1 MDSSSFS
8 DSEILLDA
16 ARGATGVTDFNKQY
30 IKVLII
36 TTNKN
41 IPSGTYETTNA
52 SGEKVYSGFPYTI
65 WKRIK
70 ENLSDNYEF
79 KEEFKNVLN
88 YGKVIDEVNQ
98 NDTYDL
104 VIGLFYRTSKRL
116 DKINYTSPVILS
128 QNSILTFDR
137 INYGERILI
146 TMKELLLGPM
156 IILFILSIICG
167 FAIFMIEPNRSEY
180 IDQVKSSRFKVS
192 KSNLSLRRSIM
203 TAIAAFFGEMGF
215 LAENTTLSYKGLFI
229 VVVIMMLA
237 FLFVLVLQAQA
248 TTFDAE
254 LQQRGTMTRKN
265 LSDKQLLCIKGQ
277 STAKKFERFGANITY
292 IKDKNL
298 SELIEYYKE
307 NQDRFNGITVD
318 SMTGVS
324 YKTSKLKLESDEFG
338 LQMTSFI
345 VSKKK
350 IKLLN
355 DMNKEILRLQDSL
368 EQEKICRGFFPGN
381 DNSYLCNS

>member
-16 ARGATGVTDFNKQY
+16 ARGTTGVTDFNKQY

-41 IPSGTYETTNA
+41 IPSGTYKTTNA
-52 SGEKVYSGFPYTI
+52 AGEKVYSGLPYTI

-79 KEEFKNVLN
+79 KEEFKDILN

-98 NDTYDL
+98 NEAYDL

-180 IDQVKSSRFKVS
+180 IAQVKRSKFKVS
-192 KSNLSLRRSIM
+192 KSNLGLRRSIM

-229 VVVIMMLA
+229 VVVVMMLA

-254 LQQRGTMTRKN
+254 LQQRGTMTREN
-265 LSDKQLLCIKGQ
+265 LGDKQLLCIKGQ

-324 YKTSKLKLESDEFG
+324 YKTAQLKLESDGFG
-338 LQMTSFI
+338 LQMTSFV